1 MSNGNAMTVMKML
14 GIKRYENAMKYVNI
28 WKLGFNSSETEW
40 EYVEV
45 TEPEELKCALLG
57 GYEHVIDKFGASWF
71 RRPKR
76 LAIAGTPIPQR
87 PDEPQCPSLETPINK
102 REPALR
108 NAY

>member
-1 MSNGNAMTVMKML
+1 MFKTLWIQVTLHRFALKLL
-14 GIKRYENAMKYVNI
+14 GSERYLTGK
-28 WKLGFNSSETEW
+28 
-40 EYVEV
+40 
-45 TEPEELKCALLG
+45 LG

-71 RRPKR
+71 RRHKR